1 MSTSQA
7 TLNSLKVAFDFLRRD
22 GIFVKASVLSED
34 KFLIESATYV
44 TDTDEGKDIDCLFV
58 GEDDLGLGGS
68 CICDDIT
75 TGEWLKEGAE
85 APRGCVEC
93 PVCQRLARPWK
104 LKKICYNLSLN
115 VHETSVS
122 LLNSRPNQ
130 QLKPM
135 PAGMS
140 EKIIDLMNVVFPE
153 KTYGNW

>member
-1 MSTSQA
+1 MSTPQA

-34 KFLIESATYV
+34 KFLIESSTYI

-58 GEDDLGLGGS
+58 GEDDIGLGGS

-75 TGEWLKEGAE
+75 TGEWLKEAAE
-85 APRGCVEC
+85 PPRGCVEC
-93 PVCQRLARPWK
+93 PVCQRLAKPWK
-104 LKKICYNLSLN
+104 LKKRSYNLSVN

-122 LLNSRPNQ
+122 LLNSQPNQ
-130 QLKPM
+130 ELKPM

-140 EKIIDLMNVVFPE
+140 EKIIDLMNVAFPE